1 MLHPDS
7 MSGDFRFIGWSKLG
21 RFHIKQTG
29 EHIYSVTCVGRHQW
43 SIGRVHQVTNESE
56 WLSYLFKHTPVL
68 ALNRLEA
75 QCLAEHYSLAFAHP
89 VVWCRWKLTPNT
101 NMNLRQTNN
110 LYVER
115 DVNA

>member
-1 MLHPDS
+1 MRLRNGSIKREAPRLLFWGQTILLHPES
-7 MSGDFRFIGWSKLG
+7 MSGNFRPIGWWKLG
-21 RFHIKQTG
+21 RFHIKQIG

-56 WLSYLFKHTPVL
+56 WLSYLFKHTPVF

-89 VVWCRWKLTPNT
+89 VVWCRWK
-101 NMNLRQTNN
+101 
-110 LYVER
+110 
-115 DVNA
+115 